1 MAKGYWIAR
10 MDVHDQDAY
19 KTYLSLNG
27 KAFAKF
33 GARFLARAG
42 THEAVEGTA
51 RARNVIIEFPSYRAA
66 LDCYRSPEY
75 ADAMAAR
82 TSASEGELLIIEGY
96 EGTQPGD

>member
-19 KTYLSLNG
+19 GTYLSMNG
-27 KAFAKF
+27 KAFAKY

-42 THEAVEGTA
+42 THEAVEGTP
-51 RARNVIIEFPSYRAA
+51 RSRNVIIEFPSYQAA

-75 ADAMAAR
+75 ADAMAVRA
-82 TSASEGELLIIEGY
+82 TASEGEMLIIEGY
-96 EGTQPGD
+96 EGPQPGD